1 MRVTLEQ
8 LNTLTG
14 IAEKLTADE
23 CDMATKVIDSSV
35 THAYNSGYNIGILSC
50 GITCLVGYI
59 GCRLMDHFS
68 EKKSSN

>member
-14 IAEKLTADE
+14 IAEKLTPDE
-23 CDMATKVIDSSV
+23 CDMAGKVINSGV
-35 THAYNSGYNIGILSC
+35 THAFNSGYNTGILSC

-59 GCRLMDHFS
+59 ASRLIDHFS
-68 EKKSSN
+68 ERKSSN